1 LTGVVRA
8 RATDELARLKIISAN
23 YKGLKASLQNSRKKR
38 GIIDGGGKVLNWLFG
53 VSTTDELES
62 VSKRVDRLSTESSA
76 IVHELDTHTSLINE
90 TVWELRASV
99 EATEAL
105 RRSCVTLDKE
115 IASVERANFA
125 REMWWDL
132 QTQDKVGSA
141 FRAVCQ
147 TLNRFFL
154 RPDLMRIETGE
165 LAANREHRQAKRG

>member
-76 IVHELDTHTSLINE
+76 IVHE
-90 TVWELRASV
+90 
-99 EATEAL
+99 
-105 RRSCVTLDKE
+105 
-115 IASVERANFA
+115 
-125 REMWWDL
+125 
-132 QTQDKVGSA
+132 
-141 FRAVCQ
+141 
-147 TLNRFFL
+147 
-154 RPDLMRIETGE
+154 
-165 LAANREHRQAKRG
+165 